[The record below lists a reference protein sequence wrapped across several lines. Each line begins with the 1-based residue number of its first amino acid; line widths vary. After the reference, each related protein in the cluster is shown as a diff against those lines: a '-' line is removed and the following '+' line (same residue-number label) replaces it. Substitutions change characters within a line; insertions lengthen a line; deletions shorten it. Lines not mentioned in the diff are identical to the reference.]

1 MSKRVKV
8 NVGTLDEMG
17 QRFVSAW
24 HRLERGE
31 KVRERHLTFPDLA
44 AMLNALSPKRL
55 ELLRAVHEHPARS
68 VKALR
73 EELPPA
79 TSIRL
84 GLEETWFRTDVLRH
98 SLLSRENQS
107 LKGPPDAGLCKINA
121 ANGKLVR
128 LASLTLALLCVP
140 QFPYRRHPDR
150 FERLRAL
157 EKALLPPP

>member
-31 KVRERHLTFPDLA
+31 KVRERHLTFPDLS

-68 VKALR
+68 VKALA
-73 EELPPA
+73 E
-79 TSIRL
+79 RL
-84 GLEETWFRTDVLRH
+84 GRDYKRVHEDVETLTA
-98 SLLSRENQS
+98 SGLLHRENGNVS
-107 LKGPPDAGLCKINA
+107 APYDAITA
-121 ANGKLVR
+121 EMR
-128 LASLTLALLCVP
+128 L
-140 QFPYRRHPDR
+140 
-150 FERLRAL
+150 
-157 EKALLPPP
+157 

>member
-1 MSKRVKV
+1 MMSKRVKV

-68 VKALR
+68 VKALA
-73 EELPPA
+73 E
-79 TSIRL
+79 RL
-84 GLEETWFRTDVLRH
+84 GRDYKRVHEDVETFTA
-98 SLLSRENQS
+98 SGLLHRENGNVS
-107 LKGPPDAGLCKINA
+107 APYDAITA
-121 ANGKLVR
+121 EMR
-128 LASLTLALLCVP
+128 L
-140 QFPYRRHPDR
+140 
-150 FERLRAL
+150 
-157 EKALLPPP
+157 